1 MRPLR
6 REAIRRDEY
15 ERGIRRKK
23 ERKKERKKKCK
34 EKEKVE
40 RRREKKIMIIKV
52 RPPLRDQ
59 HTPHWRI
66 YLALARVHADYDALR
81 KQRSHSIAHVLTIRS
96 QVGAPAAALL
106 NVQPNLSVLD
116 AIQVQIVDEIVH
128 RLGDRLGE
136 ALVASRGGVESG
148 TGGWR

>member
-1 MRPLR
+1 MSTK
-6 REAIRRDEY
+6 EES
-15 ERGIRRKK
+15 E
-23 ERKKERKKKCK
+23 ERKKER
-34 EKEKVE
+34 EKEKVQRE
-40 RRREKKIMIIKV
+40 REGREKERKKIIIIKV

-66 YLALARVHADYDALR
+66 YLALARVHADYHALR

-148 TGGWR
+148 TGGGR